1 MTSEIRDIISKQTF
15 QHSEIQLDENQKI
28 ELFDKGQTTDHI
40 NQDNPD
46 PQELLKLEEVNSK
59 KIDNNSKKLDNKS
72 KLIDIGL
79 RYLFALWVLF
89 IVTSFLLFVKEI
101 LYLKFNYDK
110 NLSDNVIIALLTTTT
125 INILTLA
132 FMVISY
138 LFPKKLKKKNHS
150 KKIKTHFK

>member
-1 MTSEIRDIISKQTF
+1 MTSEIKDIISKQTF

-28 ELFDKGQTTDHI
+28 ELFDKGQTIGHI
-40 NQDNPD
+40 NQDYPD
-46 PQELLKLEEVNSK
+46 PHELELKLEEVNSK

-138 LFPKKLKKKNHS
+138 LFPKKLKKKT
-150 KKIKTHFK
+150 KKN

>member
-1 MTSEIRDIISKQTF
+1 MTSEIKDVFSKQTF

-46 PQELLKLEEVNSK
+46 PHELLKLEEVNSK

-138 LFPKKLKKKNHS
+138 LFPKKLKKKNRS
-150 KKIKTHFK
+150 KKN